1 MFIIDWMVVLVLVS
15 LLKSLV
21 VIFLIFWLISFLLF
35 WCWVFLMLFMISD
48 VSSELRDFNSVMVIV
63 DSSICSIVELVICGK
78 LKDGMVCGILLM

>member
-1 MFIIDWMVVLVLVS
+1 
-15 LLKSLV
+15 
-21 VIFLIFWLISFLLF
+21 
-35 WCWVFLMLFMISD
+35 MLFMISD